1 MILTRNTPTSPFP
14 LCSRSTHRRRCRT
27 CLVPSILTP
36 HNRLHN
42 ALRRVPIVFLSILH
56 HVVEIMESLKHFYEH
71 FLEHPVSWFF
81 NHVIVKS
88 EYGKTSENLYPITF
102 LMSIFWLALTTF
114 LMSAVCQRWVALI
127 KQMGYISF
135 SRN

>member
-1 MILTRNTPTSPFP
+1 M
-14 LCSRSTHRRRCRT
+14 
-27 CLVPSILTP
+27 VPHVHFSIS
-36 HNRLHN
+36 HNF
-42 ALRRVPIVFLSILH
+42 I
-56 HVVEIMESLKHFYEH
+56 EIIESLKKGYER

-114 LMSAVCQRWVALI
+114 IMSAVCQRWVALI